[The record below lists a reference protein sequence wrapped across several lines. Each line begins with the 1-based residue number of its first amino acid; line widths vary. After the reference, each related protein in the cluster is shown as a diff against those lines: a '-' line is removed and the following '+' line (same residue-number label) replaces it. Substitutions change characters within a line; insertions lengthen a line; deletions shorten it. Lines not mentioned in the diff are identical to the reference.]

1 MIVNKGDKL
10 HIISR
15 RLFEGDLRRH
25 FAGEVVEVSGDLAQ
39 LAGYAYIFN
48 PNTNEY
54 VRMPERR
61 QRIIGLGSAGVIINM
76 LPREIKL
83 EDLVYLVNREKRLV
97 VTDLAGYSLD
107 INEFGATR

>member
-1 MIVNKGDKL
+1 MIVNKGDKM

-25 FAGEVVEVSGDLAQ
+25 FAGEVIEVSGDLAQ

-54 VRMPERR
+54 VRMPETR
-61 QRIIGLGSAGVIINM
+61 QRIFGLASAELIINM
-76 LPREIKL
+76 LPRDSRL
-83 EDLVYLVNREKRLV
+83 EDLVYLINRDKRLV